1 MKNWTIQSRILF
13 LALLPGVIVSVV
25 LGIFFMAERARDLN
39 DLLDQRSLAM
49 AKQLAPT
56 CEYGVMT
63 GNVGILQNIA
73 NNMLE
78 EKDVR
83 SVSIYNQDVEI
94 LAHSGPK
101 MLTERIGSAE
111 LQDNQLQLL
120 RTEGSVRVRAPI
132 FAQNLVI
139 PDQLS
144 DQFYA
149 EESRQIKLLGWAELE
164 LSNANTQLMRYQH
177 IASSL
182 SVILLALLTCTFV
195 AIRLSRQVSE
205 PMSNIVKAIG
215 DLEDGKLES
224 RVHINSGGEFQ
235 QLASGIN
242 AMASA
247 LQRVNTEHQHNL
259 EQATQDLQETLDE
272 MEIRNRELAIG
283 RKEALE
289 ASRMKS
295 EFLANVSHEIRT
307 PLNGIIGFSDLLVR
321 TRVDERQADY
331 LDTIRKS
338 SGDLLNIINDIL
350 DLSKIDAGKLII
362 EHTSFNLRDVV
373 EDVLTVLAPEAFNKG
388 LELNHLIYSD
398 VPLQVEGDPLRLKQ
412 VLTNLINNAIKFT
425 ERGNVSVRAS
435 LINQGDNRA
444 SIKFEIQ
451 DSGIGMTDAQISKIF
466 TAFTQADASTARQ
479 FGGTGLGLIISRAL
493 VEAMHGEILVSSHE
507 GRGSTFSFHIKVG
520 VAETQVTNQPP
531 ALSGYQ
537 VALLE
542 PSLLNRMNTGALL
555 NQWQVEHHDCENRQQ
570 LLELLTNNEHN
581 LQALIVAVSRQ
592 HINDPQQRLF
602 MQQLTQYQLPLI
614 TLIDSVSHEHLDQ
627 LKQQGASL
635 SLSQPFLH
643 QRLYQALRRALG
655 KDTSEASDHNPAA
668 PGTLPLR
675 EPPCVLAVDD
685 NSANLK
691 LVVTLLQELGI
702 RVIAASNGRDAIDIV
717 QLQAV
722 DMVFMDI
729 QMPGMNG
736 LEATE
741 QIRMLPGRGSLPI
754 IALTAHAMADEKE
767 ALIKAGMNDYQTKPI
782 SQEQLSAC
790 VERWT
795 GYRSLSQSAV
805 AETPAPSK
813 SQCEWVFDAATA
825 LRHANHKVDLAQD
838 MFRMLLDSLHNDMQH
853 IVDAWEEEDME
864 NLLERVHRVHG
875 ATRYC
880 GVPCL
885 RSTLETFETALKA
898 NKQNE
903 LPTLM
908 RQLVEDVANL
918 QQWAQSNDWSATL
931 ITVAAERADHTQVSS
946 AKA

>member
-13 LALLPGVIVSVV
+13 LALLPGIIVSVV
-25 LGIFFMAERARDLN
+25 LGIFFMTERARDLN
-39 DLLDQRSLAM
+39 DLLDQRALAM

-94 LAHSGPK
+94 LAHAGPK

-164 LSNANTQLMRYQH
+164 LSSSNTQLLRYQH

-195 AIRLSRQVSE
+195 AIRFSRQVSE
-205 PMSNIVKAIG
+205 PMGRIVKAIG
-215 DLEDGKLES
+215 ELEDGKLES
-224 RVHINSGGEFQ
+224 RIHINSGGEFQ

-247 LQRVNTEHQHNL
+247 LQRVNTEHQQNL

-272 MEIRNRELAIG
+272 MEIRNRELTIG

-321 TRVDERQADY
+321 THVDERQADY

-338 SGDLLNIINDIL
+338 SADLLNIINDIL

-362 EHTSFNLRDVV
+362 EHTAFNLRDVL
-373 EDVLTVLAPEAFNKG
+373 EDVMTVLAPAAFQKE
-388 LELNHLIYSD
+388 LELSHLIYSD
-398 VPLQVEGDPLRLKQ
+398 VPLLIESDPLRLKQ
-412 VLTNLINNAIKFT
+412 ILTNLINNAIKFT
-425 ERGNVSVRAS
+425 ERGSVSVRVS
-435 LINQGDNRA
+435 LISQSDKRA

-451 DSGIGMTDAQISKIF
+451 DSGIGMTEEQINKIF
-466 TAFTQADASTARQ
+466 NAFTQADASTARQ

-493 VEAMHGEILVSSHE
+493 VEAMHGEIRVNSHE
-507 GRGSTFSFHIKVG
+507 GRGSTFSFHIQVSTPD
-520 VAETQVTNQPP
+520 VATNNLPL
-531 ALSGYQ
+531 LSGQ
-537 VALLE
+537 RVALLE

-555 NQWQVEHHDCENRQQ
+555 NQWQIEHHDCENRQQ
-570 LLELLTNNEHN
+570 LLEALNSNEHE

-602 MQQLTQYQLPLI
+602 MQQLTHYGLPLI
-614 TLIDSVSHEHLDQ
+614 ALIDSVSHEHLEQ
-627 LKQQGASL
+627 LKQQGASS

-643 QRLYQALRRALG
+643 KRLHQALCRALG
-655 KDTSEASDHNPAA
+655 NDGAEFSD
-668 PGTLPLR
+668 TLPGNHNQNIVH
-675 EPPCVLAVDD
+675 EPPSVLAVDD

-702 RVIAASNGRDAIDIV
+702 RVIAASSGRDAIDIV
-717 QLQAV
+717 QQQTV

-741 QIRMLPGRGSLPI
+741 QIRMLPGKGALPV

-782 SQEQLSAC
+782 SQEQLAAC

-795 GYRSLSQSAV
+795 GYRSLSPAAA
-805 AETPAPSK
+805 AEASPPSK
-813 SQCEWVFDAATA
+813 SQCEWIFDAATA

-838 MFRMLLDSLHNDMQH
+838 MFRMLLDSLQQDMQH
-853 IVDAWEEEDME
+853 IVDAWEEEDMD

-898 NKQNE
+898 NRQPE
-903 LPTLM
+903 LPALM

-918 QQWAQSNDWSATL
+918 QQWAQSNDWKTTLAEASAARSEQFT
-931 ITVAAERADHTQVSS
+931 S
-946 AKA
+946 A